1 MAKQK
6 SSATKKLLISFGVL
20 VFVVLVVA
28 VAGKQMGWIGGAPE
42 GTTVEVDTVDE
53 RDITQVVVASGRVQP
68 EVEVQISPDVSGEI
82 ITLPVR
88 EGDRVSKGDLLVRID
103 PDFYRAQ
110 LEQADAGVLQSKAAL
125 AQRRADML
133 NAELELNRTR
143 TLFEKNAVPQSDL
156 QRAETTYEV
165 QKAGYEA
172 AGYSVESSEARQ
184 REARENLS
192 RTVIYAPMDGTISQ
206 LNVELGERALG
217 TVQMQGTV
225 LMTLAKLDQMEIMV
239 DVNENDVVNVAL
251 GDTAAIEVDA
261 YPERTFKGVVTEI
274 ANTARTQG
282 AGTQEQ
288 VTNFPVK
295 VRILDRHNVEVATLA
310 EGLGSNE
317 AISPSDDMPIFRP
330 GMSGTVDVFTRT
342 DMNTLAVPI
351 QAVTVRDFN
360 KLKKADGDSTAT
372 DTPVQQANAQEE
384 DLRKVVFL
392 VEDGKAKMV
401 EVETGISD
409 DTHIVIRGAMAVGDQ
424 VITGPFRAV
433 SRDLKP
439 DQVVQVREPGS
450 VGGGNRFGPPS

>member
-1 MAKQK
+1 MAKK
-6 SSATKKLLISFGVL
+6 KGSATKRLLVIFSVL
-20 VFVVLVVA
+20 VILLLVGA
-28 VAGKQMGWIGGAPE
+28 VAGKQLGFVGGGPE

-82 ITLPVR
+82 ITLPVL

-110 LEQADAGVLQSKAAL
+110 LEQSEAGVLQSKASL

-133 NAELELNRTR
+133 NAELEMNRTR

-156 QRAETTYEV
+156 ERAETTYEV

-172 AGYSVESSEARQ
+172 AGYSVQSAEARQ
-184 REARENLS
+184 REATENLS
-192 RTVIYAPMDGTISQ
+192 RTTIYAPMNGTISQ

-261 YPERTFKGVVTEI
+261 YPERVFKGVVTEI
-274 ANTARTQG
+274 ANSARTQG

-310 EGLGSNE
+310 EGLGSTE
-317 AISPSDDMPIFRP
+317 AISPEDNMPIFRP
-330 GMSGTVDVFTRT
+330 GMSGTVDIFTRT
-342 DMNTLAVPI
+342 DVNTLAVPI
-351 QAVTVRDFN
+351 QAVTVRDYN
-360 KLKKADGDSTAT
+360 KVKSDADST
-372 DTPVQQANAQEE
+372 DTPVQQASNTEGE
-384 DLRKVVFL
+384 DLRKVVFI
-392 VEDGKAKMV
+392 VEDGKVKMV

-409 DTHIVIRGAMAVGDQ
+409 DTHIVVTGTLSVGDQ
-424 VITGPFRAV
+424 VVTGPFRAV
-433 SRDLKP
+433 SRELRP
-439 DQVVQVREPGS
+439 DQDVQVREEGAA
-450 VGGGNRFGPPS
+450 GGESNRFESR

>member
-1 MAKQK
+1 MAKK
-6 SSATKKLLISFGVL
+6 KGSATKRLLIAFGVIVAL
-20 VFVVLVVA
+20 LIVVGGVGSQ
-28 VAGKQMGWIGGAPE
+28 AGWFGGGPE

-82 ITLPVR
+82 ITLPVL

-110 LEQADAGVLQSKAAL
+110 LEQSEAGVLQAKASL

-133 NAELELNRTR
+133 NAELEMNRTR

-156 QRAETTYEV
+156 ERAQTTYEV
-165 QKAGYEA
+165 QKAGFEA
-172 AGYSVESSEARQ
+172 AGYSVQSAEARQ
-184 REARENLS
+184 REAVENLS
-192 RTVIYAPMDGTISQ
+192 RTTIYAPMDGTISQ

-225 LMTLAKLDQMEIMV
+225 LMTLAKLNQMEIMV

-261 YPERTFKGVVTEI
+261 YPERIFKGVVTEI
-274 ANTARTQG
+274 ANSARTQG

-310 EGLGSNE
+310 EGLGSDE
-317 AISPSDDMPIFRP
+317 AISPNDEMPIFRP
-330 GMSGTVDVFTRT
+330 GMSGTVDIFTRT
-342 DMNTLAVPI
+342 DVNTLAVPI
-351 QAVTVRDFN
+351 QAVTVRDYN
-360 KLKKADGDSTAT
+360 KVKSEADSTS
-372 DTPVQQANAQEE
+372 TPVQAASTTEGE
-384 DLRKVVFL
+384 DLRKVVFI
-392 VEDGKAKMV
+392 VEDGKTKMV

-409 DTHIVIRGAMAVGDQ
+409 DTHIVVTGRLAVGDQ
-424 VITGPFRAV
+424 VVTGPFRAV
-433 SRDLKP
+433 SRELRP
-439 DQVVQVREPGS
+439 DQDVQVREEGAA
-450 VGGGNRFGPPS
+450 GREGNRFESR